1 MARTLTSAPR
11 AFAPAAAPDA
21 LVGLDEATAQE
32 VRAVLAL
39 LPPARLGALEQP
51 SELLFEAGGDFTLV
65 RFCAAGLAVVEIAA
79 DPTGTRAPSVSVQF
93 TEWRAISGVGV
104 TESGGAWAI
113 DIPARP
119 RPIKFSAET
128 ASPAAK
134 SFLAG
139 LVRSKGWA
147 P

>member
-1 MARTLTSAPR
+1 MTRTLTSAPR

-51 SELLFEAGGDFTLV
+51 SE
-65 RFCAAGLAVVEIAA
+65 
-79 DPTGTRAPSVSVQF
+79 
-93 TEWRAISGVGV
+93 
-104 TESGGAWAI
+104 
-113 DIPARP
+113 
-119 RPIKFSAET
+119 T